1 MKKLLIPIF
10 SVAVLVSCGTSKVS
24 NNISKPTAPVATV
37 AKGDK
42 AFLVAYKT
50 ITADDLKKNL
60 YVIASDEMGG
70 RDTGSPGQK
79 KAGEYMINYY
89 KTLGI
94 SSPKALGSYYQKVP
108 ADFMKKRGGGNLP
121 DSENILAFIEGSEK
135 PNEIVVVS
143 AHYDHVGTKN
153 GVVYNGADDDGSG
166 TVGVMEIA
174 KAFQSAK
181 KAGNGPKRSILFLHV
196 TGEEHGLFGS
206 EYYTDNP
213 VFPLANTVVDLNIDM
228 IGRDDPENRGK
239 QYVYVIGSEMLSS
252 ELKVINEAANKRTNN
267 LELNYRYDDPN
278 DSERLY
284 YRSDHYNF
292 AKNNIPVAFFFDGIH
307 EDYHKPTDKPDK
319 IDYSLLEKRTQLVF
333 ATAWEIANRTERIV
347 VDKKQ

>member
-1 MKKLLIPIF
+1 MKKFLIPIL
-10 SVAVLVSCGTSKVS
+10 SIVVLSSCGTSKVATNAQNTS
-24 NNISKPTAPVATV
+24 SSASSSSSKT
-37 AKGDK
+37 DK
-42 AFLVAYKT
+42 AFHSAYQNIKLE
-50 ITADDLKKNL
+50 DLKKNL

-89 KTLGI
+89 KSLGI
-94 SSPKALGSYYQKVP
+94 SFPKALGSYYQKVP
-108 ADFMKKRGGGNLP
+108 SEYMKKRGGEDLP

-135 PNEIVVVS
+135 PDEIIVIS
-143 AHYDHVGTKN
+143 AHYDHVGTQN

-166 TVGVMEIA
+166 TVAVMEIA

-206 EYYTDNP
+206 EYYSDNP

-239 QYVYVIGSEMLSS
+239 NYVYVIGSEMLSS
-252 ELKVINEAANKRTNN
+252 ELKVINEAANKKTVN
-267 LELNYRYDDPN
+267 LELNYKYDDPK
-278 DSERLY
+278 DPQRLY

-292 AKNNIPVAFFFDGIH
+292 AKNNIPVAFYFDGIH
-307 EDYHKPTDKPDK
+307 EDYHKPTDDVEK
-319 IDYSLLEKRTQLVF
+319 IDYSMLQKRAQLVF
-333 ATAWEIANRTERIV
+333 ATAWEIANREARIV
-347 VDKKQ
+347 VDKK

>member
-1 MKKLLIPIF
+1 MRKLFIPLF
-10 SVAVLVSCGTSKVS
+10 SLAVLVSCGTAKNAADAGTTQTSS
-24 NNISKPTAPVATV
+24 A

-42 AFLVAYKT
+42 AFLAAYKE
-50 ITADDLKKNL
+50 IKAEDLKKNL
-60 YVIASDEMGG
+60 YVIASDEMEG

-79 KAGEYMINYY
+79 RAGEYMVNYY
-89 KTLGI
+89 KGLGI
-94 SSPKALGSYYQKVP
+94 SYPKALGSYYQKVP
-108 ADFMKKRGGGNLP
+108 SDFMKKRGGGNLP

-135 PNEIVVVS
+135 PEEIIVIS
-143 AHYDHVGTKN
+143 GHYDHVGTRN

-166 TVGVMEIA
+166 TVAVMEIA
-174 KAFQSAK
+174 KAFQAAK

-206 EYYTDNP
+206 EFYTDNP

-252 ELKVINEAANKRTNN
+252 QLKVINEAANKKTNN
-267 LELNYRYDDPN
+267 LELNYKYDDPN
-278 DSERLY
+278 DTERLY

-292 AKNNIPVAFFFDGIH
+292 AKNNVPVAFFFDGIH
-307 EDYHKPTDKPDK
+307 EDYHKPTDDVEK
-319 IDYSLLEKRTQLVF
+319 IDYNLLAKRTQLVF
-333 ATAWEIANRTERIV
+333 TTAWEIANRPDRIV
-347 VDKKQ
+347 VDKK

>member
-1 MKKLLIPIF
+1 MRKLLVPVF
-10 SVAVLVSCGTSKVS
+10 SAVLLVSCGTAKTASDVS
-24 NNISKPTAPVATV
+24 SSQDSAV
-37 AKGDK
+37 KGDK
-42 AFLVAYKT
+42 AFVSAYKE
-50 ITADDLKKNL
+50 IKAADLKKNL
-60 YVIASDEMGG
+60 YVIASDEMEG

-79 KAGEYMINYY
+79 RAGEYMVNYY
-89 KTLGI
+89 KNLGI
-94 SSPKALGSYYQKVP
+94 SYPIALGSYYQKVP
-108 ADFMKKRGGGNLP
+108 SDFMKKRGGSNLP

-135 PNEIVVVS
+135 PEEIVVVS
-143 AHYDHVGTKN
+143 AHYDHVGTRN

-166 TVGVMEIA
+166 TVAVMEIA
-174 KAFQSAK
+174 KAFQAAK

-252 ELKVINEAANKRTNN
+252 QLKLINEEANKRTNN
-267 LELNYRYDDPN
+267 LELNYKYDDPS
-278 DSERLY
+278 DPQRLY

-292 AKNNIPVAFFFDGIH
+292 AKNNVPVAFFFDGIH
-307 EDYHKPTDKPDK
+307 EDYHKPTDDVEK
-319 IDYSLLEKRTQLVF
+319 IDYYLLAKRTQLVF
-333 ATAWEIANRTERIV
+333 ATAWEIANRPDRIV
-347 VDKKQ
+347 VDKK

>member
-1 MKKLLIPIF
+1 MKKFLIPLF
-10 SVAVLVSCGTSKVS
+10 SIALLASCGTTKVITKD
-24 NNISKPTAPVATV
+24 NATTNTKSV
-37 AKGDK
+37 TKSDK
-42 AFLVAYKT
+42 AFLDAYDK
-50 ITADDLKKNL
+50 IELESLKKNL
-60 YVIASDEMGG
+60 YVVASDEMEG

-89 KTLGI
+89 KSIGV
-94 SSPKALGSYYQKVP
+94 SFPKTLGSYYQKVP
-108 ADFMKKRGGGNLP
+108 SEFMKKRGGGNLP

-135 PNEIVVVS
+135 PEEIVVIS

-166 TVGVMEIA
+166 TVAVMELA

-206 EYYTDNP
+206 DFYSTNP
-213 VFPLANTVVDLNIDM
+213 VFPLSNTVVDLNIDM
-228 IGRDDPENRGK
+228 IGRDDAANRGK

-252 ELKVINEAANKRTNN
+252 ELKVINEAANKKTVN
-267 LELNYRYDDPN
+267 LELNYKYDDPN
-278 DSERLY
+278 DPDRLY

-307 EDYHKPTDKPDK
+307 EDYHKPSDTPDK
-319 IDYSLLEKRTQLVF
+319 IDYPLLQKRTQLVF
-333 ATAWEIANRTERIV
+333 ATAWEIANREARIV
-347 VDKKQ
+347 VDEK

>member
-1 MKKLLIPIF
+1 MKKLLIPLF
-10 SVAVLVSCGTSKVS
+10 SIVLLASCGTAKVS
-24 NNISKPTAPVATV
+24 DNGQNTSQKSSRGLTKAE
-37 AKGDK
+37 K
-42 AFLVAYKT
+42 AFQAAYKN
-50 ITADDLKKNL
+50 IELDDLKKNL
-60 YVIASDEMGG
+60 TVIASDEMQG

-79 KAGEYMINYY
+79 KAGEYMINFY
-89 KTLGI
+89 KNLGI
-94 SSPKALGSYYQKVP
+94 SYPKALGSYYQKVP

-135 PNEIVVVS
+135 PDEIIVVS

-206 EYYTDNP
+206 EFYSENP

-252 ELKVINEAANKRTNN
+252 QLKVINEVANKKTNN
-267 LELNYRYDDPN
+267 LELNYKYDDPN
-278 DSERLY
+278 DPERLY

-307 EDYHKPTDKPDK
+307 EDYHKPTDDVEK
-319 IDYSLLEKRTQLVF
+319 IDFSLLQKRAQLVF
-333 ATAWEIANRTERIV
+333 ATAWELANRTDRIV
-347 VDKKQ
+347 VDRK

>member
-1 MKKLLIPIF
+1 MKKLLIPLF
-10 SVAVLVSCGTSKVS
+10 SIAVLASCGTSKVS
-24 NNISKPTAPVATV
+24 ESDPKSSSV

-42 AFLVAYKT
+42 AFLAAYKA
-50 ITADDLKKNL
+50 ITVDDLKKNL
-60 YVIASDEMGG
+60 YVVASDEMEG

-89 KTLGI
+89 KSLGI
-94 SSPKALGSYYQKVP
+94 SYPKVLGSYYQKVP
-108 ADFMKKRGGGNLP
+108 SDFMKKRGGGNLP

-135 PNEIVVVS
+135 PEEIVVVS
-143 AHYDHVGTKN
+143 AHYDHVGVKN

-166 TVGVMEIA
+166 TVAVMEIA

-206 EYYTDNP
+206 EYYTENP

-228 IGRDDPENRGK
+228 IGRDDLANRGK

-252 ELKVINEAANKRTNN
+252 QLKVINEAANKRTNN
-267 LELNYRYDDPN
+267 LELNYKYDDPS
-278 DSERLY
+278 DPDRLY

-292 AKNNIPVAFFFDGIH
+292 AKNNVPVAFFFDGIH
-307 EDYHKPTDKPDK
+307 EDYHKPTDDVEK
-319 IDYSLLEKRTQLVF
+319 IDYPLLQKRAQLVF
-333 ATAWEIANRTERIV
+333 ATAWEIANRADRIV

>member
-1 MKKLLIPIF
+1 MRKLFIPLF
-10 SVAVLVSCGTSKVS
+10 SAAVLVSCGTAKNPGGAAAS
-24 NNISKPTAPVATV
+24 ATSSDV
-37 AKGDK
+37 KGDK
-42 AFLVAYKT
+42 AFLSAYKE
-50 ITADDLKKNL
+50 ITAADLKKNL
-60 YVIASDEMGG
+60 YVIASDEMEG

-89 KTLGI
+89 KALGI
-94 SSPKALGSYYQKVP
+94 SYPKALGSYYQKVP

-135 PNEIVVVS
+135 PEEIVVVS

-252 ELKVINEAANKRTNN
+252 ELKVINEAANRNTNN
-267 LELNYRYDDPN
+267 LELNYKYDDPN
-278 DSERLY
+278 DTQRLY

-292 AKNNIPVAFFFDGIH
+292 AKNNVPVAFFFDGIH
-307 EDYHKPTDKPDK
+307 EDYHKPTDDVEK
-319 IDYSLLEKRTQLVF
+319 IDYELLKKRTQLVF
-333 ATAWEIANRTERIV
+333 ATAWEIANRPARIV
-347 VDKKQ
+347 VDRK

>member
-1 MKKLLIPIF
+1 MRKLFIPLF
-10 SVAVLVSCGTSKVS
+10 SIAVMVGCGTAKKST
-24 NNISKPTAPVATV
+24 NANAPQSSSV

-42 AFLVAYKT
+42 AFLSAYKE

-60 YVIASDEMGG
+60 YVIASDEMEG

-79 KAGEYMINYY
+79 KAGVYMVNYY
-89 KTLGI
+89 KSLGI
-94 SSPKALGSYYQKVP
+94 SFPKALGSYYQKVP

-135 PNEIVVVS
+135 PEEIVVIS
-143 AHYDHVGTKN
+143 GHYDHVGIRN
-153 GVVYNGADDDGSG
+153 GVIYNGADDDGSG
-166 TVGVMEIA
+166 TVAVMEIA
-174 KAFQSAK
+174 KAFQAAK

-252 ELKVINEAANKRTNN
+252 QLKVINEAANKRTNN
-267 LELNYRYDDPN
+267 LQLNYKYDDPN
-278 DSERLY
+278 DTERLY

-292 AKNNIPVAFFFDGIH
+292 AKNNVPVAFFFDGIH
-307 EDYHKPTDKPDK
+307 EDYHKPTDDVEK
-319 IDYSLLEKRTQLVF
+319 IDYNLLAKRAQLVF
-333 ATAWEIANRTERIV
+333 TTAWEIANRPERIV
-347 VDKKQ
+347 VDKK